1 MSNGLNPFLKS
12 FTFCAENISQ
22 VDLQP
27 FSHFYSLNWIRY
39 PWACVPSVDSWIA
52 RQSSSLCLALLHCCI
67 AFRGRM
73 KSWEVTDGE
82 KCCVCSCICSPSECL
97 HRWDYIERQ
106 TQICRA
112 MKALRRH
119 KATPGTY
126 LTVLVKRVLFCF
138 FHHPSWYLYARVGLA
153 CSSKHSCHTHHIL
166 NMLYV
171 CTDIKQISS
180 AAIVNNFPHC

>member
-126 LTVLVKRVLFCF
+126 LTVLVKRVLFF
-138 FHHPSWYLYARVGLA
+138 FFSSSILVSVCQGRFSMQQQTFMSYTPHTEYVVCMHWYKTDFF
-153 CSSKHSCHTHHIL
+153 SSNC
-166 NMLYV
+166 
-171 CTDIKQISS
+171 
-180 AAIVNNFPHC
+180 